1 MPDIGKAYIQIVP
14 SSQGIQGS
22 ITKVLNGEAS
32 AAGASAGQNITSGLM
47 PSLTN
52 LGGMGGGALATTL
65 VGAFAAF
72 GVASKI
78 KDIIAE
84 GLNAGGALQ
93 QSLGGVEAIFGESA
107 DKVKKY
113 AENAWQSVGISG
125 NEYMENVTSF
135 SAALISSLGG
145 DTNKAADIAN
155 QALIDMGDN
164 ANRFGTDMA
173 SIQAAY
179 QGFAKGQYTLL
190 DNLKLGYGGTKTE
203 MQRLLADAEKFS
215 GVHYDLENLGDVYEA
230 IHVIQEEL
238 NVAGTTANE
247 AATTLQGSAAAMS
260 AAWTDLL
267 GNMALGENIGPS
279 LENLAVSVSAW
290 LFDNF
295 IPMVI
300 NILSSLPQMIFGLV
314 TTFGS
319 ELLTRLPELFT
330 QVQEGLGLN
339 LGNIITFI
347 TEQVPSFISG
357 FTDLFFS
364 ALDALGSVDW
374 LGMGSDIITWIW
386 EGINALL
393 DTVPTLLV
401 DIGTKA
407 VDWFTSIDWGK
418 VGTDVINFIFNGI
431 NMLFQ
436 NIPNILATIG
446 RTALNIVRNIDWIGL
461 GRSVIN
467 FIVSGLRALITNI
480 PTTLKN
486 IGSSAIR
493 AFRSIDWWG
502 LGKGI
507 ITGIINGIKNFGG
520 MIKDTLVGFAK
531 NAWSSVKNFL
541 GIGSPSR
548 LFANTVGRWIPPGIA
563 VGIESTRQV
572 ALDAM
577 QDLNN
582 DIANS
587 IDPNLALTSSN
598 DLLNGAISSGVN
610 TPNYQIVVE
619 AEMDGTPI
627 RTKVGNYVIEK
638 ISNDEL
644 NAMRFQGAF

>member
-32 AAGASAGQNITSGLM
+32 AAGASAGQTITSGLM
-47 PSLTN
+47 PSLTS

-72 GVASKI
+72 GVASKL

-93 QSLGGVEAIFGESA
+93 QSLGGVEAIFGDSA

-145 DTNKAADIAN
+145 DTSKAADIAN

-164 ANRFGTDMA
+164 ANRFGTDMS

-179 QGFAKGQYTLL
+179 QGFARGQYTLL

-279 LENLAVSVSAW
+279 LENLAVSVSVW

-357 FTDLFFS
+357 FTDLFLS

-386 EGINALL
+386 EGINSLL

-418 VGTDVINFIFNGI
+418 VGTDVINFIFRGI

-436 NIPNILATIG
+436 NIPNLLATIG

-493 AFRSIDWWG
+493 TFRSIDWWG

-507 ITGIINGIKNFGG
+507 ITGIVNGIRNFGS

-610 TPNYQIVVE
+610 APNYQIVVE